1 MQTSL
6 CSAAST
12 RTPPAKGSRRTI
24 NLRTKPAQ
32 SETNNSPL
40 HESFVSLF
48 FVITGFPKQD
58 SSSRTV
64 RNCPHAGRAV
74 ASATPSDWYYLE
86 PKLYRTLYVCQLS
99 PQTNLCSAA
108 STRTPPAKGSQRTIN
123 LRTKAHSKRNEQF
136 AVARIVRFSLFRNH
150 GLSKTRQFIADS
162 TELPSR
168 RAGGASGHSVRVV
181 LPRTEAIPYTLRLL
195 VVDANKPLLRREHAD
210 AARAGQSEND

>member
-48 FVITGFPKQD
+48 FAITGFPKQD

-74 ASATPSDWYYLE
+74 PSATPSDWYYLE
-86 PKLYRTLYVCQLS
+86 PKLYRTFYVCQLP
-99 PQTNLCSAA
+99 PQTNFCSAA
-108 STRTPPAKGSQRTIN
+108 GTPKDWQFIERETIPNKRRNTSNNKKGR
-123 LRTKAHSKRNEQF
+123 
-136 AVARIVRFSLFRNH
+136 LFRKEPAPKRD
-150 GLSKTRQFIADS
+150 GKC
-162 TELPSR
+162 
-168 RAGGASGHSVRVV
+168 
-181 LPRTEAIPYTLRLL
+181 LRM
-195 VVDANKPLLRREHAD
+195 PL
-210 AARAGQSEND
+210 Q